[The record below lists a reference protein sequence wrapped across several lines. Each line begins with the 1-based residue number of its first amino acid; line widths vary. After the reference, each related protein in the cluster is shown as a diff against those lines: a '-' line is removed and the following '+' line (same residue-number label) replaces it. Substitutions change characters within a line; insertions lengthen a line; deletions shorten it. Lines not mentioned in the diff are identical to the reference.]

1 MGCLPTEV
9 GKPALRSRYRR
20 LRQRLS
26 AAVQQAHAQAV
37 ARAVAERLHRDASVG
52 VYAAS
57 DGEVDLAPLVEACW
71 RLGIDVSLPVLG
83 AGGAMGFGRYRRGDP
98 TRRNRYDLVEP
109 AAPVSASPTLILAP
123 LVAFDPGGN
132 RLGRGGGYY
141 DRYFAARPAVR
152 RIGIAHECQRA
163 PALPATDHDVPLAAV
178 VTERGW
184 QDLPAPRQ

>member
-1 MGCLPTEV
+1 MGCLPTAV
-9 GKPALRSRYRR
+9 GKPALRARYRH

-37 ARAVAERLHRDASVG
+37 ASAVAERLQREASVG

-57 DGEVDLAPLVEACW
+57 DGEVDLAPLIEACW

-83 AGGAMGFGRYRRGDP
+83 ARGAMRFGRYRRCDP

-109 AAPVSASPTLILAP
+109 AKPVLASPTLLLAP
-123 LVAFDPGGN
+123 LVAFDAAGN

-141 DRYFAARPAVR
+141 DRYFQAHPAVR

-163 PALPATDHDVPLAAV
+163 PALPASGHDMPLAAV

-184 QDLPAPRQ
+184 QDLPAPRR